1 MFTGIIENTGII
13 TDISNI
19 NRHKRAHTKIRVK
32 IGDLIKGLRIGDSMS
47 VNGSCLTVIQI
58 LKNTA
63 DFEMVKETIARTSLG
78 NLKIG
83 DKVNLER
90 SLKINSR
97 LEGHIV
103 LGHVDGTGKVFKI
116 RKSVSQLKMWI
127 AANNKEI
134 TDSLV
139 SKGSITVDGISFTI
153 VDVEESKFS
162 IIVIPHTL
170 LVTTIGNKKVGDLV
184 NLEIDILFRYI
195 KCLYHKTGRNQ
206 KYSKLFN

>member
-1 MFTGIIENTGII
+1 MFTGIIENTGLIK
-13 TDISNI
+13 DISNI
-19 NRHKRAHTKIRVK
+19 HRYKRAHTRIRVN
-32 IGDLIKGLRIGDSMS
+32 IGDLSKGLRIGDSMS
-47 VNGSCLTVIQI
+47 INGSCLTVIQI
-58 LKNTA
+58 RRNTA
-63 DFEMVKETIARTSLG
+63 DFEMVKETVARTSLG

-83 DKVNLER
+83 DSVNLER

-103 LGHVDGTGKVFKI
+103 LGHVDGTGQVIKI
-116 RKSVSQLKMWI
+116 RKSVSQVKMWI
-127 AANNKEI
+127 STNNKEI

-153 VDVEESKFS
+153 VNVEKNKFS

-170 LVTTIGNKKVGDLV
+170 LVTTIGNKIKGDLV

-195 KCLYHKTGRNQ
+195 KGLYHKTGRN
-206 KYSKLFN
+206 

>member
-1 MFTGIIENTGII
+1 MFTGIIENMGII

-19 NRHKRAHTKIRVK
+19 NRHKRAHTKIRVN
-32 IGDLIKGLRIGDSMS
+32 IGDLSKGLRVGDSIS

-78 NLKIG
+78 HLKIG
-83 DKVNLER
+83 DSVNLER

-103 LGHVDGTGKVFKI
+103 LGHVDGTGKIIKI

-127 AANNKEI
+127 SANNKEI

-153 VDVEESKFS
+153 VDVEETKFS

-170 LVTTIGNKKVGDLV
+170 LVTTIGNKKIGDLV
-184 NLEIDILFRYI
+184 NLEVDILFRYI
-195 KCLYHKTGRNQ
+195 KSVYRKTGRNQ